1 MQSQLLKDFL
11 AKRIIL
17 YLPEKILDQ
26 FLFLLLVLLQY
37 YSKKIAL
44 ENNIWTSELIISV
57 FL

>member
-17 YLPEKILDQ
+17 YLPEKNLDQ

>member
-44 ENNIWTSELIISV
+44 ENNI
-57 FL
+57 